1 MNAGRGGRGGGGR
14 WPKKGSSNGKN
25 GPWPSSGGGR
35 GARNA
40 SGINLFLFGQGP
52 GAGNNSQ
59 GACFDFQRTGSCRF
73 GSSCR
78 FLHSMAGSNSVSG
91 GSRRGP
97 SKNSVCFDFQNGSCR
112 YGSSCKFSHTSGGSS
127 GMPSN
132 SNKSSQNIV
141 SQKKIN
147 TNDSQRFIKQLKS
160 IQQAQVVDAII
171 NAGGLW
177 TKCWECAASS
187 FSSSEI
193 EILLH
198 TLAKVP
204 FSAEAQV
211 EPPPIFALKDV
222 VKKYLKNAETKGP
235 NDSLLAAETT
245 LNVARKLLVFEW
257 EDKTIVKNTLAEILE
272 TAASSLQRRHS
283 DHRDTIQRI
292 DKCLDVL
299 EKPWQIK
306 ERAIVSTEEIMAAGI
321 IEDDNNLLP
330 YHHFS
335 RWKNATVAWLC
346 YGPTFSPSANPK
358 MQGPNTKSQGVYKS
372 REHYFDTMQRLMIAM
387 AFSEGHSALAPRC
400 WERASGGGHC
410 GSALVQIPDHE
421 DGEHGRGGS
430 PLTCRGKNCNNS
442 PSHICKQPHHNRG
455 LCNSCAVR
463 ETSQL
468 LGPTGSTHVYNGHVS
483 RVDANG
489 KIYIQRFASRKPPLD
504 ETGTTFISSLLARY

>member
-1 MNAGRGGRGGGGR
+1 MNAGGGGCS
-14 WPKKGSSNGKN
+14 PNKKGSSSGSNGR
-25 GPWPSSGGGR
+25 WRSSGGG
-35 GARNA
+35 
-40 SGINLFLFGQGP
+40 SG
-52 GAGNNSQ
+52 Q

-91 GSRRGP
+91 GNKRGP
-97 SKNSVCFDFQNGSCR
+97 SKTSVCFDFRNGSCR
-112 YGSSCKFSHTSGGSS
+112 YGSSCKFSHTSGGIS
-127 GMPSN
+127 GMPNSSN
-132 SNKSSQNIV
+132 NV
-141 SQKKIN
+141 FSQKKIN
-147 TNDSQRFIKQLKS
+147 TNDSQRLIKQLKS
-160 IQQAQVVDAII
+160 IQQSQVVDAIV
-171 NAGGLW
+171 NAGSLW

-193 EILLH
+193 ETLLH

-204 FSAEAQV
+204 FSAEAKV

-222 VKKYLKNAETKGP
+222 VKKYLKNAESKGP

-245 LNVARKLLVFEW
+245 LNVVRKLLGFEW
-257 EDKTIVKNTLAEILE
+257 EDKSIVKEALGEILE
-272 TAASSLQRRHS
+272 SAASNLQRRHS

-292 DKCLDVL
+292 DKCLDLL

-321 IEDDNNLLP
+321 LIEDDSNLLP

-358 MQGPNTKSQGVYKS
+358 MQGPSTRSQGVYKS

-400 WERASGGGHC
+400 WERVSGGGHC

-430 PLTCRGKNCNNS
+430 SLICRGKECNNL
-442 PSHICKQPHHNRG
+442 PSYICKQSHHNRG

-463 ETSQL
+463 ERSQL

-489 KIYIQRFASRKPPLD
+489 KIYIQGFASRKPPLD
-504 ETGTTFISSLLARY
+504 ETGMFFSSFFTRYYIVFFFTY